1 MGFNIQ
7 DFIQRVERF
16 VQDLPEKS
24 GESKADGNLDAFE
37 KASLFNNPKLAG
49 LKAELKA
56 AVAAGDVA
64 EADMTAVNEILGFEK
79 TDKAAPRKAGEKDG
93 KEKEE
98 ESHPMINITVQP
110 GGMLIINVE
119 NKIELKLTLN
129 ITADLKSLV
138 NDIVNAFRN
147 DIGLLMNQNTDISN
161 KLFAYLDKKDKTDE
175 EYKSAVFSLL
185 TQIYNEIKNSKDLEV
200 DALFKIIDA
209 IEQAGIKIEGKL
221 DMIQTALL
229 SKLDNVLSMLE
240 INNDD
245 QKKLLQL
252 VEENNK
258 TEEEQN
264 NTLQLILDAIKKL
277 NNGVLAGFNDS
288 KEQIQA
294 LFDLI
299 KTNGDNEQDA
309 YKQMI
314 ALLNLINKDTSE
326 NKETTKLILDAVK
339 EGNQALV
346 DALTTLNTNFTK
358 YGDDIVAK
366 LADVIKHID
375 DKEITVNV
383 ELDDLLAKLDDILS
397 KLGEI
402 KDDTGNISTNS
413 NTIVAN
419 QERVIDLI
427 TQYGDDFA
435 TKFGDILTKLGEI
448 KDDTGNISTNSN
460 TIVANQERVIDLITQ
475 YGDDFATTLD
485 EMLTHLSNIK
495 TNTDTLVANQAQIL
509 DLIQQ
514 YGEDFASK
522 FDQIIQKFDG
532 QSEKFDKFLEYMET
546 MDANLAT
553 ITTNTNTLVEQGVAD
568 KAVQD
573 EINTFVQNIY
583 EKMSDMVINV
593 DANVDLTPVIQ
604 AINAVQSQVYTSI
617 QGLQDY
623 IGENITG
630 EVSNINS
637 TLTRLTNNFNAF
649 TGKIFGINEDNQKT
663 YEGKTITELLQEIS
677 DKIGSGDPNSTNIGD
692 SFVTLFNILGFKA
705 EAGDDP
711 DTLKDILL
719 EILAAIRDH
728 KVEVV
733 VKYETSGTSTP
744 NEGETKP
751 PEVSVNPCVNEGEIN
766 SLIDEAGVK
775 RYSRALAIGHQNT
788 DAVENI
794 ATQTTQGKGYGRYP
808 DGYKG
813 VVDGFNGI
821 CVVRNGH
828 VYTIDGKQLR

>member
-161 KLFAYLDKKDKTDE
+161 KLFAYLDKNDKTDE
-175 EYKSAVFSLL
+175 EYKSAVVSLL

-435 TKFGDILTKLGEI
+435 T
-448 KDDTGNISTNSN
+448 
-460 TIVANQERVIDLITQ
+460 
-475 YGDDFATTLD
+475 TLD

-509 DLIQQ
+509 DIIQQ

-604 AINAVQSQVYTSI
+604 AINAVQSLVYTSI

-751 PEVSVNPCVNEGEIN
+751 PEVIVNPCVNEGEIN

>member
-435 TKFGDILTKLGEI
+435 T
-448 KDDTGNISTNSN
+448 
-460 TIVANQERVIDLITQ
+460 
-475 YGDDFATTLD
+475 TLD

-751 PEVSVNPCVNEGEIN
+751 PEVIVNPCVNEGEIN